1 MNQSNQMASPNRP
14 MPRRIISS
22 DGELLSLLGAAV
34 RLKLTSRETLGAYCV
49 CEGRLP
55 PGSFVPLHYHAE
67 VETFIVLNGTLE
79 LLQMKGADAEA
90 FSVEAGEIAFIPS
103 NAVHGF
109 RNMSGVD
116 VQLLIIGG
124 PRIESFLVEAGTLEP
139 QSKGRDSGEPDSS
152 EFLRML
158 EVAKRHGQTFLEES

>member
-1 MNQSNQMASPNRP
+1 MDQSNQMESPNRP
-14 MPRRIISS
+14 MPRHIISS

-34 RLKLTSRETLGAYCV
+34 RLKITSRETLGAYCV

-79 LLQMKGADAEA
+79 LLQMKGSHDEP
-90 FSVEAGEIAFIPS
+90 FSVEAGEIVFIPS

-109 RNMSGVD
+109 RNMSGVH
-116 VQLLIIGG
+116 VRLLIIGG
-124 PRIESFLVEAGTLEP
+124 PRIESFFVEAGTPEA
-139 QSKGRDSGEPDSS
+139 QSKERESGELGSS

-158 EVAKRHGQTFLEES
+158 EVAKRHGQTFLGEA

>member
-1 MNQSNQMASPNRP
+1 MNQSNQGASPNRP
-14 MPRRIISS
+14 TPRRITSS
-22 DGELLSLLGAAV
+22 DGELLSLLGAEV
-34 RLKLTSRETLGAYCV
+34 RLKITSREALGTYCV

-67 VETFIVLNGTLE
+67 VEAFIVLKGTLE
-79 LLQMKGADAEA
+79 VLQMKGADADP
-90 FSVEAGEIAFIPS
+90 FSVEAGEMAFIPS

-109 RNMSGVD
+109 RNTSGVD

-124 PRIESFLVEAGTLEP
+124 PRIESFLVEAGTPESR
-139 QSKGRDSGEPDSS
+139 SKRRDSGEPDSS

-158 EVAKRHGQTFLEES
+158 EVAKRHGQTFLL

>member
-1 MNQSNQMASPNRP
+1 MSPSNPMKSPNRP
-14 MPRRIISS
+14 MPRHIISS

-34 RLKLTSRETLGAYCV
+34 RLKITSRETLGAYCI

-67 VETFIVLNGTLE
+67 VEAFIVLKGTLE
-79 LLQMKGADAEA
+79 LLQMKGAQAEP
-90 FSVEAGEIAFIPS
+90 FSVEAGEMAFIPS

-109 RNMSGVD
+109 RNVSGVH

-124 PRIESFLVEAGTLEP
+124 PRIESFFVEAGTP
-139 QSKGRDSGEPDSS
+139 QSQSNERESGEPDPS
-152 EFLRML
+152 ELLRML
-158 EVAKRHGQTFLEES
+158 EVAKRHGQTFLGES